1 MEYKNRYVYPAVLT
15 YEGKGKIAVT
25 FPDLPGCASCG
36 ETDDDAIASGREA
49 LGGHLWVMERDG
61 DAIPAPS
68 PLKAIKVE
76 KNEIAV
82 LIDVYMQPIRLAQ
95 ENRSVSRTITLPAW
109 MNARAVEQGVNFSQ
123 ALQETL
129 ANDYGIRR

>member
-1 MEYKNRYVYPAVLT
+1 
-15 YEGKGKIAVT
+15 
-25 FPDLPGCASCG
+25 
-36 ETDDDAIASGREA
+36 
-49 LGGHLWVMERDG
+49 MERDG
-61 DAIPAPS
+61 DEIPEPS
-68 PLKAIKVE
+68 SLNTLKLDE
-76 KNEIAV
+76 NEVAV
-82 LIDVYMQPIRLAQ
+82 LIDVHMQPIRLAQ

>member
-1 MEYKNRYVYPAVLT
+1 MKKKNRYVYPAILT
-15 YEGKGKIAVT
+15 YEDKGKIAIT

-36 ETDDDAIASGREA
+36 ETDDEAIDCGRVA
-49 LGGHLWVMERDG
+49 LGGHLCVMERDG
-61 DAIPAPS
+61 DEIPEPS
-68 PLKAIKVE
+68 SLNTLKLDE
-76 KNEIAV
+76 NEVAV
-82 LIDVYMQPIRLAQ
+82 LIDVHMQPIRLAQ